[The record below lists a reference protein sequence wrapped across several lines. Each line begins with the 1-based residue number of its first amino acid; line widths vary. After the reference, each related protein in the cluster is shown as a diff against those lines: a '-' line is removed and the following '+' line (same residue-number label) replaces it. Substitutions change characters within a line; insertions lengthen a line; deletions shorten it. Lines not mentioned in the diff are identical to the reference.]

1 MFNKI
6 NPQYNGEHTVKY
18 IINDYHVVIDQEWG
32 SNTSNESGTAFVN
45 KSKGVIQKMSFKS
58 NNKSRVTSIQSDQSA
73 SVFTFN
79 SWIDVN
85 YDDSSAVNIGKPQNL
100 LNTLS
105 KKTYSENNLYGYPT
119 LDVLESDSTFR
130 DSFSTTIRK
139 YRLGTKYKIF
149 DDFIG
154 DPGNFE
160 NYFDNLDES
169 IQAQFITAVYNNTL
183 QKNSIEV
190 YSDSI
195 A

>member
-1 MFNKI
+1 
-6 NPQYNGEHTVKY
+6 
-18 IINDYHVVIDQEWG
+18 
-32 SNTSNESGTAFVN
+32 
-45 KSKGVIQKMSFKS
+45 MSFKS
-58 NNKSRVTSIQSDQSA
+58 NNKSRITSMQSDQSYN
-73 SVFTFN
+73 VFTFN

-169 IQAQFITAVYNNTL
+169 RFISQGWTFSRAHISTL
-183 QKNSIEV
+183 TFS
-190 YSDSI
+190 
-195 A
+195 